1 MTSVRQ
7 SIVFALEDKFRDGN
21 KDGSKWY
28 CPPPGTYFSSTSSRQ
43 ASPIYSTGSKKW
55 DAAAYGAFSGTW
67 DWTFIMDYN
76 YLEPFALAF
85 DTYEKGSITRGNQVC
100 MKYTFSKEN
109 GKRPPSFAIRRKIM
123 HRSVGGEKDETVILK
138 GCVVNSISFARSAS
152 SSQYQVT
159 MSGIYADEEMTNE
172 DLTSTDYKKHV
183 GNLVEYSCL
192 SIGGE
197 GLLSSEIVANTDSV
211 TIGISN
217 NVSLI
222 NNTCTPFAKAYHDDR
237 TAFQVSTSCY
247 STDPRTYKKRVYSG
261 GKNNTADKPW
271 SKGLLPLDK
280 MYLSSFSYDPRTV
293 AAGEAPLKELQEMYD
308 ASDHSVLFTI
318 SNVVLRSMKWVNGDG
333 SKLTDSLSSVDCQDI
348 SLEIVRKESEQG
360 SNVWKNVLS

>member
-7 SIVFALEDKFRDGN
+7 SIVFALEKEFRDGN
-21 KDGSKWY
+21 KDSNKWY

-85 DTYEKGSITRGNQVC
+85 DTYAKSSITRNNQAC

-123 HRSVGGEKDETVILK
+123 HRVVGGKFDETVILK
-138 GCVVNSISFARSAS
+138 GCIVNSISFARSAS

-159 MSGIYADEEMTNE
+159 MSGVYADEEMT
-172 DLTSTDYKKHV
+172 DGPLDSTDYREHV

-192 SIGGE
+192 SIGGDTF
-197 GLLSSEIVANTDSV
+197 SASEVVANTDSV

-237 TAFQVSTSCY
+237 AAFQVSTSCY
-247 STDPRTYKKRVYSG
+247 STDPKTYKTRVYSG
-261 GKNNTADKPW
+261 GNDNIVSRPL
-271 SKGLLPLDK
+271 SKGLLPLNK
-280 MYLSSFSYDPRTV
+280 MYLSSFSYDPRSAT
-293 AAGEAPLKELQEMYD
+293 ADSNLTKLHQMYNV
-308 ASDHSVLFTI
+308 SEHSVLFTI

-348 SLEIVRKESEQG
+348 SLEIVRKELEQG
-360 SNVWKNVLS
+360 SDVWKNELS